1 MFYFCGMIHGRAC
14 ILAIE
19 TSCDDTSAAVIL
31 DGQMLSNVVASQAIH
46 AKYGGI
52 VPEVASRMHQENIS
66 IVVDAALK
74 QANVSPDLLDA
85 IACTAGPG
93 LMGSLTV
100 GLSYAK
106 AMALSLS
113 IPFISI
119 NHMRAHVLSHF
130 IDDPKPSFP
139 FLCLTVSG
147 GHTQIVLVRSYTDME
162 VLGNTLDDAAGE
174 AFDKSGKILGLPYP
188 AGPIMDKLAREG
200 KPVYPFPIPQVE
212 GLNFSFSGLK
222 TSILYFVRDQV
233 KKDPDFIKNHLNDI
247 CASIQHTIVDILTR
261 KILIAANECDI
272 MEIGIAGGVA
282 ANSGLRERLTVLGK
296 ENGWNLYF
304 PAMQYC
310 TDNAGMIAVAAHY
323 QFLEKQFSP
332 LDTAPF
338 VRGMQ

>member
-1 MFYFCGMIHGRAC
+1 MVDGKSC

-19 TSCDDTSAAVIL
+19 TSCDDTSAAVIM
-31 DGQMLSNVVASQAIH
+31 DGKMLSNLVASQAIH
-46 AKYGGI
+46 AQYGGI

-74 QANVSPDLLDA
+74 QAKVSPSQVDA

-100 GLSYAK
+100 GLSFAK
-106 AMALSLS
+106 AMAFSLS

-130 IDDPKPSFP
+130 IDDPKPTFP

-147 GHTQIVLVRSYTDME
+147 GHTQIVLVRGYTDME

-188 AGPIMDKLAREG
+188 AGPMMDKLAREG
-200 KPVYPFPIPQVE
+200 KPVYTFPIPQVE

-222 TSILYFVRDQV
+222 TSILYFIRDQV

-247 CASIQHTIVDILTR
+247 CASIQHTIVEILTR
-261 KILIAANECDI
+261 KILIAAN
-272 MEIGIAGGVA
+272 
-282 ANSGLRERLTVLGK
+282 
-296 ENGWNLYF
+296 
-304 PAMQYC
+304 
-310 TDNAGMIAVAAHY
+310 
-323 QFLEKQFSP
+323 
-332 LDTAPF
+332 
-338 VRGMQ
+338 